1 MYIGIVIL
9 IQYMEY
15 VICIHV
21 VNLNLLVYIIEYAV
35 LVKMLQN
42 NSEPRENGEKGI
54 PSTVHNLGLQLYV
67 LS

>member
-9 IQYMEY
+9 IQYREY
-15 VICIHV
+15 VIYIHV
-21 VNLNLLVYIIEYAV
+21 MNLNLLVYIIEYAV
-35 LVKMLQN
+35 LVKMFQN
-42 NSEPRENGEKGI
+42 NSEPRENEEKGI